1 MSSDGYELLCLENPL
16 LDILGTNGP
25 TNMYH
30 AKNCHCPRVYP
41 TTSNSTRKR
50 HQLIDGSDESMLKK
64 YDIKANDAIL
74 AEDKHKDI
82 FEER

>member
-1 MSSDGYELLCLENPL
+1 MMNSPQ
-16 LDILGTNGP
+16 
-25 TNMYH
+25 
-30 AKNCHCPRVYP
+30 VYL
-41 TTSNSTRKR
+41 TRFNSIRKR
-50 HQLIDGSDESMLKK
+50 HQLIDNSDEAMLKK

>member
-1 MSSDGYELLCLENPL
+1 MD
-16 LDILGTNGP
+16 D
-25 TNMYH
+25 
-30 AKNCHCPRVYP
+30 
-41 TTSNSTRKR
+41 
-50 HQLIDGSDESMLKK
+50 SDEAMLKK

>member
-1 MSSDGYELLCLENPL
+1 MMNS
-16 LDILGTNGP
+16 
-25 TNMYH
+25 
-30 AKNCHCPRVYP
+30 PRVYHP
-41 TTSNSTRKR
+41 TSNSIRKT
-50 HQLIDGSDESMLKK
+50 HQLIDDSDEAMLKK

>member
-1 MSSDGYELLCLENPL
+1 MMNS
-16 LDILGTNGP
+16 
-25 TNMYH
+25 
-30 AKNCHCPRVYP
+30 PRVYP
-41 TTSNSTRKR
+41 TTFNSTRKR
-50 HQLIDGSDESMLKK
+50 HQLIDDSDEAMLKK

>member
-1 MSSDGYELLCLENPL
+1 MMNS
-16 LDILGTNGP
+16 
-25 TNMYH
+25 
-30 AKNCHCPRVYP
+30 PRVYP

-50 HQLIDGSDESMLKK
+50 HQLIDGSDEAMLKK

>member
-1 MSSDGYELLCLENPL
+1 MMNSPQ
-16 LDILGTNGP
+16 
-25 TNMYH
+25 
-30 AKNCHCPRVYP
+30 VYL
-41 TTSNSTRKR
+41 TTSNSIRKR
-50 HQLIDGSDESMLKK
+50 HQLIDNSDEAMLKK